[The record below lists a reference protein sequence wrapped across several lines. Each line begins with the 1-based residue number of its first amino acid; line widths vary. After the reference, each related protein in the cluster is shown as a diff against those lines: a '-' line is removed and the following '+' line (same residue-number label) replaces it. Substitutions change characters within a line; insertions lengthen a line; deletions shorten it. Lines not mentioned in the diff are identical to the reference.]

1 MLWFILALHF
11 RACVTV
17 CSSGCALH
25 TIDNDTNFAFPPRQQ
40 TIVEE
45 LERIRRE
52 VACGSGT
59 KNAAMLEPSIGHGD
73 AAADIESATAAIFV
87 ELQRQLNDKDD
98 VIQSMRA
105 HVSDV
110 RRDNGDLEAQLH
122 IAVQETRAA
131 EVTVHCESRALQL

>member
-1 MLWFILALHF
+1 
-11 RACVTV
+11 
-17 CSSGCALH
+17 
-25 TIDNDTNFAFPPRQQ
+25 
-40 TIVEE
+40 
-45 LERIRRE
+45 
-52 VACGSGT
+52 
-59 KNAAMLEPSIGHGD
+59 MLEPSNGNGGI
-73 AAADIESATAAIFV
+73 AADIESATASTFA

-131 EVTVHCESRALQL
+131 EVTIHCKNRALQL